1 MANGAL
7 GVAGGD
13 VLHQRRGKQARGVQ
27 RLQQVVA
34 GGGQEAGFR
43 SVGVFSELFGL
54 AQCLLRFGTHAVL
67 LA

>member
-13 VLHQRRGKQARGVQ
+13 VLHQRRGKQARGIQ
-27 RLQQVVA
+27 RLQEVVA
-34 GGGQEAGFR
+34 GGSQEAGFR
-43 SVGVFSELFGL
+43 GVGVFRELFGL